1 MLHNNDKN
9 SIFINNILNAP
20 TKEQTIVNKECGK
33 NSDINDTTKISPA
46 NGIIQ
51 PNIDTSTFANR
62 IETLQNF
69 FLHKISDLRSDM
81 KNMHEC
87 NKLMIRMLNV
97 IK

>member
-81 KNMHEC
+81 KNMHAC
-87 NKLMIRMLNV
+87 SKLMIRMLNV